1 MKERTVPVPPDR
13 PCAYSDDDELPVREL
28 SYSGE
33 PQRRGCNR
41 RERSSFLN
49 ISYENVHD
57 AEGLQ
62 A

>member
-28 SYSGE
+28 SHSGE
-33 PQRRGCNR
+33 PQRRGCNGV
-41 RERSSFLN
+41 SVQVFLN